1 MVKRLREGYINESA
15 LFVIKK
21 DGKYVKDMTDGSGFT
36 KSYQQAEKYT
46 NKKSAQEAARD
57 YARRYGKGY
66 SVFNVFGNNKTGA
79 TNESRSR
86 RTFVKK
92 HFRNMSESP
101 LYTITDRSYYAEIAE
116 EVAQYMG
123 YSVDEAYSEL
133 ESDPQSIIDYLEDEE
148 DYYNNRG
155 LIRKIEKY
163 FM

>member
-1 MVKRLREGYINESA
+1 MVKRLRESYISESA

-21 DGKYVKDMTDGSGFT
+21 DGKYVKDMTDGSEFT

-79 TNESRSR
+79 ANESTNRL
-86 RTFVKK
+86 T
-92 HFRNMSESP
+92 
-101 LYTITDRSYYAEIAE
+101 TDRSYYDAIAE

-123 YSVDEAYSEL
+123 YSVDEAYNEL
-133 ESDPQSIIDYLEDEE
+133 EYDPQSIIDYLEDEE
-148 DYYNNRG
+148 DYYNNRD